1 MKNKISGNLL
11 NIVFIAVI
19 ALLSYSAYSSDKKAS
34 YLKDKEQIKMENR
47 RSTNFVPIVVWHTI
61 RQGGSYSY
69 NSDGTYT
76 YRSNSGGGSSYG
88 K

>member
-1 MKNKISGNLL
+1 MSERLKNAL
-11 NIVFIAVI
+11 FIAVI
-19 ALLSYSAYSSDKKAS
+19 ALLSYNAYSSDKNAS
-34 YLKDKEQIKMENR
+34 YLKNKEEMQAENR
-47 RSTNFVPIVVWHTI
+47 RSTNFVPVILWQTV